1 MKHAWI
7 ILLLLLVLILLI
19 WLFVKP
25 FNPPVTQLPIRLTGP
40 GGQETTQFQMH
51 DSILFEAFD
60 LAPRTTYDVRITRDD
75 GQPVQTLRLSTDNTG
90 VIPETVLWYNAGMY
104 SHTEIPGD
112 TLTAS
117 NRLGNFDISDQTYA
131 GRQYKLAILLNGAT
145 VRETVF
151 EIAKDIFRPRL
162 YAATAKGLPKS
173 GFLIAEEDIW
183 VIGRNF
189 PKSSVVKLWIVDA
202 DSDWREPAPLE
213 DVTRQYPNNQP
224 AVFELTGNQT
234 SFRKRLWPQNSTSVG
249 SYDIV
254 AEVITYPFGAYR
266 ARASASVQN
275 VVSNLSYS
283 GFVIQRRQGV
293 GEPLEMNIA
302 GAVSS
307 PFAFR
312 DTFLSTE
319 NVYVGVDPAVQPS
332 YIGQTADVYIVADKT
347 DAQWTAN
354 TSLTDVTGGVETIT
368 VGGICSNCWK
378 TLAWAAP
385 LTPGHYDVVLDFNQ
399 DGQYSPG
406 TDLIDG
412 LDPIGFTVSSIRVDT
427 ISFNYAG
434 SGAVT
439 IYDKSAGSNVSAP
452 EYVSAG
458 HVIQP
463 AAWIMNSAYSVEV
476 TFKAVNTVNSA
487 QIWAQGDVGGLNS
500 SAAPVAVNF
509 AGGTGQGTFSVNSV
523 PALIDKHLIEWD
535 WKYKNLNGALTAAV
549 DMGSTGEHIVYTV
562 LAAPQA
568 PQTTPWLDV
577 LDIACDLA
585 QNRNNASDATRDIWD
600 DFYNNAGGSYD
611 TVSGAPRYASSKF
624 GGNFDLTTWLAN
636 YDSAS
641 IGIVNCYDMAASV
654 LIFAN
659 ALGCSAQYT
668 YVGPFGY
675 LNCVKPIGKGWANNP
690 FYDNLGYN
698 SNPIVNG
705 DWSSADGR
713 SSFGN
718 HAFTRVGN
726 NIYDGSGGKVD
737 VDGDPDGVPHT
748 TRNLDGNDTWQN
760 NYRNRVIDDNPVS
773 NPANPT
779 DHNVSVY

>member
-1 MKHAWI
+1 MKRI
-7 ILLLLLVLILLI
+7 FMTLLLLIVLILLF
-19 WLFVKP
+19 WFFLRQPKTPSEQSV
-25 FNPPVTQLPIRLTGP
+25 RLTGP
-40 GGQETTQFQMH
+40 DGQQTTKFQMH
-51 DSILFEAFD
+51 DSILFEASD
-60 LAPRTTYDVRITRDD
+60 LASRTTYDVHITRDD
-75 GQPVQTLRLSTDNTG
+75 GLVVQQLRLSTNNAG
-90 VIPETVLWYNAGMY
+90 VIPETVVWYNAGMY
-104 SHTEIPGD
+104 SREEMPD
-112 TLTAS
+112 DAPDS
-117 NRLGNFDISDQTYA
+117 DNRFSGFDITNSTYA
-131 GRQYKLAILLNGAT
+131 GKRYTLAILLDGT
-145 VRETVF
+145 TIREMIF
-151 EIAKDIFRPRL
+151 DISRQIFRPRL

-189 PKSSVVKLWIVDA
+189 PKSSVIKLWIVEA
-202 DSDWREPAPLE
+202 DSDWRELAPLE
-213 DVTRQYPNNQP
+213 DVTKQYNGNQP
-224 AVFELTGNQT
+224 SVFELTGNQT
-234 SFRKRLWPQNSTSVG
+234 SFRKRLWPKEDTSVG

-254 AEVITYPFGAYR
+254 AEVITYPFGSY
-266 ARASASVQN
+266 RASATATAQN
-275 VVSNLSYS
+275 IVSNLSYS
-283 GFVIQRRQGV
+283 GFVIQRRQGQ

-312 DTFLSTE
+312 DTFLTSE
-319 NVYVGVDPAVQPS
+319 DVYVGVDPAVQPS

-347 DAQWTAN
+347 DAQWTAD
-354 TSLTDVTGGVETIT
+354 TSLIDVTGGVETIT

-378 TLAWAAP
+378 TLAWAAL
-385 LTPGHYDVVLDFNQ
+385 LTEGHYDVVLDFDQ
-399 DGQYSPG
+399 DGQYTSG

-412 LDPIGFTVSSIRVDT
+412 LDTIGFTVSEIRVDT

-439 IYDKSAGSNVSAP
+439 IYDNSAGSNIAAP

-463 AAWIMNSAYSVEV
+463 AAWVMNNAYSVEV

-487 QIWAQGDVGGLNS
+487 QCWAQGDVGGLNS
-500 SAAPVAVNF
+500 SATPVLVNF
-509 AGGTGQGTFSVNSV
+509 AGGSGQGAFTVNTV
-523 PALIDKHLIEWD
+523 PTLVDKHLIEWD
-535 WKYKNLNGALTAAV
+535 WKYKNLNGAATAAV
-549 DMGSTGEHIVYTV
+549 DMGATGDHIVYSV

-568 PQTTPWLDV
+568 PQTAPWLDV
-577 LDIACDLA
+577 LEIACDLA

-611 TVSGAPRYASSKF
+611 TVSGAPRYASSSW
-624 GGNFDLTTWLAN
+624 GGNFDLTTWLVN
-636 YDSAS
+636 YDSSS
-641 IGIVNCYDMAASV
+641 IGIVNCYDMAAGV

-690 FYDNLGYN
+690 FYDNSGYN
-698 SNPIVNG
+698 SNPIVDG
-705 DWSSADGR
+705 DWSYADGR

-718 HAFTRVGN
+718 HAFTRVAN
-726 NIYDGSGGKVD
+726 NIYDGSGGQVD
-737 VDGDPDGVPHT
+737 VDSDPDGPPHT
-748 TRNLDGNDTWQN
+748 ARDLDGNDTWQN
-760 NYRNRVIDDNPVS
+760 DYRDRVIDDNPVS

-779 DHNVSVY
+779 NHNVSVY